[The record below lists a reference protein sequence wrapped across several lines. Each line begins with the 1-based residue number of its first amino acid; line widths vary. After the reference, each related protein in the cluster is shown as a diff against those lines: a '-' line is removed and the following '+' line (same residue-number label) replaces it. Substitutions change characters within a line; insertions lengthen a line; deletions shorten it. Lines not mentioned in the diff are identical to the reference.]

1 MDNLLDGQ
9 PDAITVLKAIYPYG
23 LVSKTLISLA
33 SDLSPQS
40 ATTTLARLEKLGMI
54 VEQTVAKIE
63 KKGRPEKIYR
73 LTEAGAAWLQDNGIA
88 KASVL
93 GMSDPVDLTHRYCQ
107 ALVGVLS
114 PDHSEVE
121 IEKVI
126 PLTGGRNIRIDI
138 VVSLSSG
145 VMQFVEIEQKLDRK
159 NIHRAI
165 EKFREL
171 GEVFR
176 AEQLHTP
183 YNTDVLFVFNLNSSA
198 LPRTLN
204 VWCEALAHAFPNDM
218 PIPFTPR
225 YTTMDVFMSNPSFSN
240 LDRYEA
246 ISRRVKYRTND
257 EPYAK
262 GDGILD
268 YRKAPST
275 TKLLEKFKAIKAE
288 HAPLISHDP
297 DQLIG
302 FCETA
307 MTIYK
312 LSMDKNSPA
321 RRYSAFPQES
331 VMGLREYLHMPE
343 NAVLMQALKDGSN
356 WIESRKSGLIL
367 YREAVTRLVWDV
379 FLRYFGFG
387 RVGPLNVF
395 VGIPD
400 LAEKS
405 SQITIDVILNK
416 SEDLRSPSSS
426 VDIPYEEAIS
436 WMLTALIMYPVDLG
450 LASSLWLQTNR
461 KGGG

>member
-1 MDNLLDGQ
+1 MDNILDGQ
-9 PDAITVLKAIYPYG
+9 PDAMTVLKAIYPYG

-40 ATTTLARLEKLGMI
+40 ATTALARLEKLGLI
-54 VEQTVAKIE
+54 LEPIVAKIE

-73 LTEAGAAWLQDNGIA
+73 LTEAGAAWLQDSGVE

-93 GMSDPVDLTHRYCQ
+93 GMSDPVDLAHRYCQ

-114 PDHSEVE
+114 PDRSEVE

-126 PLTGGRNIRIDI
+126 PLSGGKNIRID
-138 VVSLSSG
+138 VAVSLSSG
-145 VMQFVEIEQKLDRK
+145 VVQFVEIEQRLDRK
-159 NIHRAI
+159 NIQRAV

-176 AEQLHTP
+176 AAQLHTP
-183 YNTDVLFVFNLNSSA
+183 YNNDVLFVFNLNSSA

-204 VWCEALAHAFPNDM
+204 VWHEALANAFPNET

-225 YTTMDVFMSNPSFSN
+225 HATLDMFMSNPSFSN

-246 ISRRVKYRTND
+246 ISRRVKYRANE
-257 EPYAK
+257 EPYSSE
-262 GDGILD
+262 DGILD

-275 TKLLEKFKAIKAE
+275 TKLLEKFKTIQRD
-288 HAPLISHDP
+288 HALLISYNP
-297 DQLIG
+297 EQLVG

-312 LSMDKNSPA
+312 LSMSKNSPA
-321 RRYSAFPQES
+321 RKYSAFPQES
-331 VMGLREYLHMPE
+331 IMGLREYLHMPE
-343 NAVLMQALKDGSN
+343 NAVLLQALKDGYN
-356 WIESRKSGLIL
+356 WIVSRKSGLIL

-405 SQITIDVILNK
+405 SQITIDVILDRT
-416 SEDLRSPSSS
+416 EDLRSLSSS
-426 VDIPYEEAIS
+426 VEIPYEEAIS

-450 LASSLWLQTNR
+450 LTSSLWSPTKR
-461 KGGG
+461 